1 MNAAFEEA
9 LTKLPKM
16 PRLWLMYTSV
26 LAKQHLVQKTRQVYN
41 WSFRNLPLTQHEKIW
56 SKFTAWAMSL
66 ENTSTAI
73 AIIPRYLKLNPDFK
87 QNFASFL
94 ISRGLNDRGATVLY
108 DIVNDDG
115 YHSSAGKDRKTF
127 YFELIDLI
135 SKNPDKITTVDGF
148 TFIKNGLK
156 EYP

>member
-16 PRLWLMYTSV
+16 PRLWLMYTAV

-66 ENTSTAI
+66 YNTSTAI
-73 AIIPRYLKLNPDFK
+73 AVIPRYLKLNPDFK
-87 QNFASFL
+87 QNYASFL
-94 ISRGLNDRGATVLY
+94 ISRGLNDRAATVLY
-108 DIVNDDG
+108 DIVKDDG
-115 YHSSAGKDRKTF
+115 YHSSAGKERKDF
-127 YFELIDLI
+127 YFQLIDLI
-135 SKNPDKITTVDGF
+135 SKNPDKISSVDGY

>member
-16 PRLWLMYTSV
+16 PRLWLMYTGV

-87 QNFASFL
+87 
-94 ISRGLNDRGATVLY
+94 
-108 DIVNDDG
+108 
-115 YHSSAGKDRKTF
+115 
-127 YFELIDLI
+127 
-135 SKNPDKITTVDGF
+135 
-148 TFIKNGLK
+148 
-156 EYP
+156 

>member
-16 PRLWLMYTSV
+16 PRLWLMYTGV

-73 AIIPRYLKLNPDFK
+73 SIIPRYLKLNPDFK

-127 YFELIDLI
+127 YFELVDLI